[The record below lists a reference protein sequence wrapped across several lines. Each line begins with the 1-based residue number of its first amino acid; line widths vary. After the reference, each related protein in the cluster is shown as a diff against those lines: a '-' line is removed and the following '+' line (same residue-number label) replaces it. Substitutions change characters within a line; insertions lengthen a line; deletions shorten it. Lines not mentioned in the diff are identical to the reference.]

1 MNYKENNLKTLRKKV
16 IKKASFEPGR
26 RKTYSDLM
34 INWIKEKGVI
44 NTWKEYCK
52 ENGKYTLLY

>member
-1 MNYKENNLKTLRKKV
+1 MTTLKKKI
-16 IKKASFEPGR
+16 IKKMPCEPNR

>member
-1 MNYKENNLKTLRKKV
+1 MGTLRKKI
-16 IKKASFEPGR
+16 IKRISYEPDR

-34 INWIKEKGVI
+34 INWIKENGII

-52 ENGKYTLLY
+52 ENEKYTLLY

>member
-1 MNYKENNLKTLRKKV
+1 MGVLRKKI
-16 IKKASFEPGR
+16 IKRIPYEPDR

-34 INWIKEKGVI
+34 INWIKENGII